1 MTMDP
6 NIHEAHRRDRRHRRL
21 PSLLLL
27 VILVIVAA
35 SWIGLF
41 GFLGSTAAMGTAQE
55 LEDSYLCDISGIDLT
70 FPDVSRLSSVVTN
83 DGVELGKLSERNSQ
97 PTPLDEIPEL
107 VIAAV
112 LSAED
117 KGFYEHQG
125 FDLVAIFRAAVGGG
139 ESGASTITQ
148 QVVKQNFLSSDR
160 TIERKICEIQV
171 ATELE
176 RRFTKDQILEFYAN
190 SVFFGSNA
198 YGLTAAAQEYFGK
211 DLDELTVA
219 EAATLVTPIRNPT
232 FYHPRQ
238 NAQNSLDARNRTID
252 SMTENGYIA
261 AEAAASAKALPL
273 GVLPHSVREELAPQ
287 VMIAVRRALLEDA
300 ENRFGLGTTYTER
313 KQAIFG
319 CPAADTTCSG
329 GGGLTIDVTV
339 NFDWQ
344 TEATRILRTWYRHDQ
359 GGPTGAI
366 ATVENATGAIR
377 VAASGVEFGTDLA
390 AGERPYDLAIEGR
403 RHAGSA
409 FKPYTVAAALENG
422 QEDGLP
428 VTLNSYWDR
437 QSPAAID
444 CGFPCSP
451 DGNIWTVDR
460 GINRPHDLRSLE
472 SATISS
478 TNSVFARVIA
488 AVGPEPVVEMA
499 ERLGIRRSEMKAVY
513 SVTLGAASVSP
524 LEMASA
530 YSTFAN
536 QGNYIE
542 PYLVDRITDA
552 SGNVIYE
559 HEPAPERVLSP
570 QIAAAVTSTLEKVV
584 AGGTGTRAKIGR
596 PQAGKTGTA
605 TDNTDV
611 WFVGFIPQYSTAVW
625 VGYPDGSISMQDFTI
640 YNDMEGKEQSIRQA
654 FGGTVAAP
662 VWKQF
667 MLYLTED
674 LVALDFPEPPDGT
687 SAYYAVPRARV
698 PNISVGMP
706 LDKIKNLVYN
716 AHLRVDL
723 VEVGSFEEV
732 GTILSI
738 SPGPGASL
746 SQGAAVTVEISI
758 GIPEEIEGPDLVGL
772 AVGEVD
778 AALALFLEEN
788 AVTLSWIRVDVETVD
803 PALWG
808 RVIATDPPPLAL
820 VSPGDTI
827 TVSVGIQPAP
837 PPPPE
842 S

>member
-6 NIHEAHRRDRRHRRL
+6 NIHEAHRRDRRRRRL

-27 VILVIVAA
+27 AILAVVVA

-41 GFLGSTAAMGTAQE
+41 GFLGSTAAMGTADDI
-55 LEDSYLCDISGIDLT
+55 EDRFLCDISGIDLT
-70 FPDVSRLSSVVTN
+70 FPDVSRLSSVKTS

-97 PTPLDEIPEL
+97 PTALDEFPEL

-117 KGFYEHQG
+117 KSFYEHDG
-125 FDLVAIFRAAVGGG
+125 FDLAAIFRAALGGG

-171 ATELE
+171 ATEVE

-198 YGLTAAAQEYFGK
+198 YGLTAASQEYFGK
-211 DLDELTVA
+211 DLEDLSVA

-238 NAQNSLDARNRTID
+238 NPQNSLDARNRTIA
-252 SMTENGYIA
+252 SMEENGYIT
-261 AEAAASAKALPL
+261 AEEAVTATAQPL
-273 GVLPHSVREELAPQ
+273 GVQPHSEREELAPQ

-344 TEATRILRTWYRHDQ
+344 TEATRILRAWYRHDQ

-366 ATVENATGAIR
+366 ATVENGTGAIR
-377 VAASGVEFGTDLA
+377 VAASGIEFGTDLA

-409 FKPYTVAAALENG
+409 FKPYTVAAALEYG
-422 QEDGLP
+422 GADGSSI
-428 VTLNSYWDR
+428 TLNSYWDR

-451 DGNIWTVDR
+451 AGNTWIVDS

-488 AVGPEPVVEMA
+488 QVGAEPVVEMA

-524 LEMASA
+524 LEMATA

-536 QGNYIE
+536 QGNYFE
-542 PYLVDRITDA
+542 PYLIERIVDA

-559 HEPAPERVLSP
+559 HTPQPEQVLSP
-570 QIAAAVTSTLEKVV
+570 QIAAAVTTTLEKVV

-625 VGYPDGSISMQDFTI
+625 VGHPDGSVSMQDFAI
-640 YNDMEGKEQSIRQA
+640 YNDVEGKEQSIRQA

-667 MLYLTED
+667 MLYMTEG
-674 LVALDFPEPPDGT
+674 LEVLDFPEPPEGT
-687 SAYYAVPRARV
+687 SAYYRVPGTRVPRINVEMRLGQ
-698 PNISVGMP
+698 IE
-706 LDKIKNLVYN
+706 NLVYT
-716 AHLRVDL
+716 AHLRVEI
-723 VEVGSFEEV
+723 VEVPSMEEID
-732 GTILSI
+732 TILSI
-738 SPGPGASL
+738 EPGPGT
-746 SQGAAVTVEISI
+746 GMGHGGVVKVGISI
-758 GIPEEIEGPDLVGL
+758 GIPEEIEGPNLIGIPVT
-772 AVGEVD
+772 EVN
-778 AALALFLEEN
+778 AALALFLEET
-788 AVTLSWIRVDVETVD
+788 AVTLNWERVDVEVAD
-803 PALWG
+803 PVQWG
-808 RVIATDPPPLAL
+808 RVVATIPVPGAL

-827 TVSVGIQPAP
+827 IVSVGVP
-837 PPPPE
+837 P
-842 S
+842 SS